1 MGWYIKEGKLPIGK
15 MVLVKITQAGPYDLV
30 GEIEG
35 SS

>member
-1 MGWYIKEGKLPIGK
+1 VVHIKKGHVPIGK
-15 MVLVKITQAGPYDLV
+15 MVVVKITQAGPYDLA